1 MYPHSGGGFQ
11 TVDQSAGG
19 GDGMSEKEKA
29 RPAGSAAEQAGQ
41 GNHWESGIPCNQYNP
56 HGGGR
61 QFEIA
66 DLLSHGPKNGL
77 RLYEL
82 VSLTGWTGRAVRRMI
97 QAERLGG
104 VPILSDNEHGYF
116 LPSSGEDRAACVR
129 SLRGRAQEILD
140 VANAIEAADV
150 ES

>member
-1 MYPHSGGGFQ
+1 
-11 TVDQSAGG
+11 
-19 GDGMSEKEKA
+19 MSEKEKA
-29 RPAGSAAEQAGQ
+29 RPAGGTAEQAGQ
-41 GNHWESGIPCNQYNP
+41 GNHWTSRIPCNQYNVR
-56 HGGGR
+56 GGCR

-66 DLLSHGPKNGL
+66 DLLSHGPENGL
-77 RLYEL
+77 RLSEL

-129 SLRGRAQEILD
+129 SLRSRAKEILN
-140 VANAIEAADV
+140 VADAIERTEV
-150 ES
+150 E